1 MGVAFFSAV
10 QAGQDTLNKHM
21 LCGGKTGAG
30 PFYANK
36 LNLRRSD
43 SSRPI
48 CSGYSRLEEVIR
60 GAVNMYIHASQSITV
75 LHSVSQATEAIE

>member
-1 MGVAFFSAV
+1 MWAWRFFSAV

-21 LCGGKTGAG
+21 LKTRAG